1 MLDKQ
6 ILTQDLQKRPLISFI
21 VTTYNLQP
29 ELLAECLDSIMAL
42 SLSDQEREVILVDDG
57 SDIPAIMQLA
67 DYQDNIIYIR
77 QSNRGL
83 SEARN
88 AGMRIATGKYIQFV
102 DGDDKLLPT
111 PYEHCVD
118 IARYNDPDVVM
129 FNFTHKPVADVPFEF
144 DEPTSEGECMHIFL
158 QKRDSWLVVVYSRQ
172 NMRGRGVYSA
182 VDDSRAE
189 SV

>member
-57 SDIPAIMQLA
+57 SDIPAIMQLT
-67 DYQDNIIYIR
+67 DYQNNILYIR

-88 AGMRIATGKYIQFV
+88 AGIRIATGSI
-102 DGDDKLLPT
+102 
-111 PYEHCVD
+111 
-118 IARYNDPDVVM
+118 
-129 FNFTHKPVADVPFEF
+129 
-144 DEPTSEGECMHIFL
+144 
-158 QKRDSWLVVVYSRQ
+158 
-172 NMRGRGVYSA
+172 
-182 VDDSRAE
+182 
-189 SV
+189 

>member
-29 ELLAECLDSIMAL
+29 ELLAECLDSIIAL
-42 SLSDQEREVILVDDG
+42 SLSDLEREVILVDDG

-129 FNFTHKPVADVPFEF
+129 FNFTHKPVNQHQAWN
-144 DEPTSEGECMHIFL
+144 I
-158 QKRDSWLVVVYSRQ
+158 
-172 NMRGRGVYSA
+172 
-182 VDDSRAE
+182 
-189 SV
+189 